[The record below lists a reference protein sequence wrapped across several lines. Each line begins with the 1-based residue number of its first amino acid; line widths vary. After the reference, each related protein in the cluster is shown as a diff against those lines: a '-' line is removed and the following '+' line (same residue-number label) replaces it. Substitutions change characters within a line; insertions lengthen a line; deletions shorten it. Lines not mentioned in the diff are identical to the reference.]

1 MKRIYAIV
9 SALAV
14 ICITQVACTSSV
26 QTADEEE
33 DVKAALTT
41 FVRAFENGDLD
52 VMEASF
58 AENSST
64 FPRAIMSND
73 VTSPIRA
80 SEYRRV
86 KGLDPQMRQ
95 LIAGWREGPVALVT
109 EQGYKISEAARSL
122 DVGAN
127 LIGGWRRQFED
138 EASGMR
144 LSGEER
150 EELKRLR
157 KEVRQLRMEKEILK
171 KASQYF
177 AKEMK

>member
-95 LIAGWREGPVALVT
+95 LIAGWREGAVSPPYMSLEPKDLEMLLFTDAALVT
-109 EQGYKISEAARSL
+109 FHLERDESL
-122 DVGAN
+122 S
-127 LIGGWRRQFED
+127 RRTFV
-138 EASGMR
+138 
-144 LSGEER
+144 L
-150 EELKRLR
+150 
-157 KEVRQLRMEKEILK
+157 
-171 KASQYF
+171 
-177 AKEMK
+177 AKEQDEWKIVHLRASNVVGSE